1 MDIIKKLSHGCT
13 LDCHDCCKFNVYTKG
28 NNVVK
33 IEGDKN
39 HPYTKGFICKKG
51 MAHLDRLNHKDRI
64 KTPMLKVDGVWK
76 EISFDKAIEIMAEKL
91 TYYKEKYTSKSVMH
105 YDQYGSGSVLKY
117 IGDIFFNFYGG
128 VSRHK
133 GGPCWSAGMH
143 AQKYDFGVAKS
154 HAIEDMLNSKSIFVW
169 GKNPA
174 YTTIHTMQII
184 KKAKEKGIKIVVIDP
199 IYTKTAQIADKY
211 VQVNPGTDGALA
223 IAMAKIIVEDKLYDE
238 EYINSYVIG
247 FEEYKKYLSS
257 LELSFLIDECGVKEN
272 DIRELVDLYTN
283 KYSSINVG
291 YGLQKYKNGGNT
303 IRAIDALGAITGQ
316 IGFSGGGVN
325 YANKVYPSVINSDPY
340 NSQSYGE
347 DREFYVSNISKFI
360 EESLKNTSN
369 KVNYAS
375 DELDMA
381 LHKVNYI
388 SDELDT
394 TSNKVNYV
402 SDELDMALH
411 KVNYVSD
418 ELDTTSNK
426 VNYVSDE
433 LDMALHKV
441 NCVSDEL
448 DMALH
453 KVNCVSD
460 ELDMTS
466 NKVNYVSDELDMT
479 SNKVNYVL
487 DELDITSNKTDYISN
502 ELYNLSNKSIKDNI
516 PIKMAVIT
524 KSNMLN
530 QLPDLVEL
538 ERVFSKIEF
547 KVCFDMFITD
557 TVTLCDMF
565 IPCTNTLESED
576 IIYSSMTN
584 PYITY
589 NERAVKPAHKLM
601 DEYYFFM
608 ELAKKMGLNDYPFVE
623 KRTYLEKVIEPLKR
637 FDKNLD
643 IEKLKNNYF
652 TIHNPVAWEDKKF
665 ETPSGKYEL
674 YSESI
679 KNLGISPTPVY
690 ISNKYKE
697 IEDKN
702 ISFRLLTN
710 HHADTLFSQHFM
722 DKKSIAQAYINQR
735 MAKKVGI
742 EEKDIVI
749 LRSKKAKIN
758 VQINIDDGVGNYIVK
773 MYVGWWK
780 KHGNPNSLT
789 DTGISDFGG
798 QVTYNESMVEIIRQ
812 N

>member
-402 SDELDMALH
+402 SDELDI
-411 KVNYVSD
+411 
-418 ELDTTSNK
+418 
-426 VNYVSDE
+426 
-433 LDMALHKV
+433 
-441 NCVSDEL
+441 
-448 DMALH
+448 
-453 KVNCVSD
+453 
-460 ELDMTS
+460 TS

-479 SNKVNYVL
+479 SNKVNYVS

-557 TVTLCDMF
+557 TATLCDMF

-722 DKKSIAQAYINQR
+722 DKKSIAQAYINRR

-742 EEKDIVI
+742 EDKDIVI

-798 QVTYNESMVEIIRQ
+798 QITYNESMVEIIRQ

>member
-388 SDELDT
+388 SDELDMT
-394 TSNKVNYV
+394 SNKVNYVLDELDITSNKVNYV
-402 SDELDMALH
+402 SDELDM
-411 KVNYVSD
+411 
-418 ELDTTSNK
+418 TSNK
-426 VNYVSDE
+426 VNYVLDE
-433 LDMALHKV
+433 LDI
-441 NCVSDEL
+441 
-448 DMALH
+448 
-453 KVNCVSD
+453 
-460 ELDMTS
+460 TS

-502 ELYNLSNKSIKDNI
+502 ELYNLSNKSIKGNI

-557 TVTLCDMF
+557 TATLCDMF

-722 DKKSIAQAYINQR
+722 DKKSIAQAYINRR

-742 EEKDIVI
+742 EDKDIVI

>member
-13 LDCHDCCKFNVYTKG
+13 LDCHDCCKFNAYTKG

-388 SDELDT
+388 SDELD
-394 TSNKVNYV
+394 
-402 SDELDMALH
+402 
-411 KVNYVSD
+411 
-418 ELDTTSNK
+418 
-426 VNYVSDE
+426 
-433 LDMALHKV
+433 
-441 NCVSDEL
+441 
-448 DMALH
+448 
-453 KVNCVSD
+453 
-460 ELDMTS
+460 
-466 NKVNYVSDELDMT
+466 
-479 SNKVNYVL
+479 
-487 DELDITSNKTDYISN
+487 ITSNKTDYISN

-557 TVTLCDMF
+557 TATLCDMF

-742 EEKDIVI
+742 EDKDIVI

-798 QVTYNESMVEIIRQ
+798 QITYNESMVEIIRQ

>member
-64 KTPMLKVDGVWK
+64 KTPMLKVDGVWQ

-375 DELDMA
+375 DELDTTSN
-381 LHKVNYI
+381 KVNYI

-402 SDELDMALH
+402 SDELD
-411 KVNYVSD
+411 
-418 ELDTTSNK
+418 TTSNK

-433 LDMALHKV
+433 LGMALHKV
-441 NCVSDEL
+441 NC
-448 DMALH
+448 
-453 KVNCVSD
+453 
-460 ELDMTS
+460 
-466 NKVNYVSDELDMT
+466 VSDELDMT

-547 KVCFDMFITD
+547 KVCFDMFMTD
-557 TVTLCDMF
+557 TATLCDMF

-652 TIHNPVAWEDKKF
+652 TIHNLVAWEDKKF

-742 EEKDIVI
+742 EDKDIVI

>member
-1 MDIIKKLSHGCT
+1 
-13 LDCHDCCKFNVYTKG
+13 
-28 NNVVK
+28 
-33 IEGDKN
+33 
-39 HPYTKGFICKKG
+39 
-51 MAHLDRLNHKDRI
+51 
-64 KTPMLKVDGVWK
+64 
-76 EISFDKAIEIMAEKL
+76 
-91 TYYKEKYTSKSVMH
+91 
-105 YDQYGSGSVLKY
+105 
-117 IGDIFFNFYGG
+117 
-128 VSRHK
+128 
-133 GGPCWSAGMH
+133 
-143 AQKYDFGVAKS
+143 
-154 HAIEDMLNSKSIFVW
+154 
-169 GKNPA
+169 
-174 YTTIHTMQII
+174 
-184 KKAKEKGIKIVVIDP
+184 
-199 IYTKTAQIADKY
+199 
-211 VQVNPGTDGALA
+211 
-223 IAMAKIIVEDKLYDE
+223 
-238 EYINSYVIG
+238 
-247 FEEYKKYLSS
+247 
-257 LELSFLIDECGVKEN
+257 
-272 DIRELVDLYTN
+272 
-283 KYSSINVG
+283 
-291 YGLQKYKNGGNT
+291 
-303 IRAIDALGAITGQ
+303 
-316 IGFSGGGVN
+316 
-325 YANKVYPSVINSDPY
+325 
-340 NSQSYGE
+340 
-347 DREFYVSNISKFI
+347 
-360 EESLKNTSN
+360 
-369 KVNYAS
+369 
-375 DELDMA
+375 
-381 LHKVNYI
+381 
-388 SDELDT
+388 ELDT

-411 KVNYVSD
+411 KVNG
-418 ELDTTSNK
+418 
-426 VNYVSDE
+426 
-433 LDMALHKV
+433 
-441 NCVSDEL
+441 VSDEL

>member
-13 LDCHDCCKFNVYTKG
+13 LDCHDCCKFNVYTKE

-375 DELDMA
+375 DELDTTSN
-381 LHKVNYI
+381 KVNYI

-402 SDELDMALH
+402 SDELD
-411 KVNYVSD
+411 
-418 ELDTTSNK
+418 TTSNK

-433 LDMALHKV
+433 LGMALHKV
-441 NCVSDEL
+441 NC
-448 DMALH
+448 
-453 KVNCVSD
+453 
-460 ELDMTS
+460 
-466 NKVNYVSDELDMT
+466 VSDELDMT

-538 ERVFSKIEF
+538 ERVFSKIKF
-547 KVCFDMFITD
+547 KVCFDMFMTD
-557 TVTLCDMF
+557 TATLCDMF

-652 TIHNPVAWEDKKF
+652 TIHNLVAWEDKKF

-690 ISNKYKE
+690 ISNKYKK

-742 EEKDIVI
+742 EDKDIVI

>member
-441 NCVSDEL
+441 NGVSDEL

>member
-28 NNVVK
+28 NNIVK

-388 SDELDT
+388 SDELD
-394 TSNKVNYV
+394 
-402 SDELDMALH
+402 
-411 KVNYVSD
+411 
-418 ELDTTSNK
+418 
-426 VNYVSDE
+426 
-433 LDMALHKV
+433 
-441 NCVSDEL
+441 
-448 DMALH
+448 
-453 KVNCVSD
+453 
-460 ELDMTS
+460 
-466 NKVNYVSDELDMT
+466 
-479 SNKVNYVL
+479 
-487 DELDITSNKTDYISN
+487 ITSNKTDYISN
-502 ELYNLSNKSIKDNI
+502 ELYNLSNKSIKGNI

-557 TVTLCDMF
+557 TATLCDMF

-722 DKKSIAQAYINQR
+722 DKKSIAQAYINRR

-742 EEKDIVI
+742 EDKDIVI

>member
-128 VSRHK
+128 VSRQK

-143 AQKYDFGVAKS
+143 AQKYDFGIARS

-247 FEEYKKYLSS
+247 FEEYKKYLYS

-303 IRAIDALGAITGQ
+303 IRAIDALSAITGQ

-347 DREFYVSNISKFI
+347 DSEFYVSNISEFI

-375 DELDMA
+375 NELDTTSNKVNYVLDELD
-381 LHKVNYI
+381 I
-388 SDELDT
+388 

-402 SDELDMALH
+402 SDELDI
-411 KVNYVSD
+411 
-418 ELDTTSNK
+418 TSNK
-426 VNYVSDE
+426 VNHVSNE
-433 LDMALHKV
+433 LGMA
-441 NCVSDEL
+441 
-448 DMALH
+448 
-453 KVNCVSD
+453 
-460 ELDMTS
+460 S
-466 NKVNYVSDELDMT
+466 NKINYVS
-479 SNKVNYVL
+479 

-502 ELYNLSNKSIKDNI
+502 ELYNLSNKLIKDNI
-516 PIKMAVIT
+516 PIKMVVIT

-547 KVCFDMFITD
+547 KVCFDMFMTD
-557 TVTLCDMF
+557 TATLCDLF

-589 NERAVKPAHKLM
+589 NERAVKPVHKLM

-637 FDKNLD
+637 FDENLD

-652 TIHNPVAWEDKKF
+652 TIHSPVAWEDKKF

-674 YSESI
+674 YSERI
-679 KNLGISPTPVY
+679 KSLGISPTPVY
-690 ISNKYKE
+690 ISNRYRE

-722 DKKSIAQAYINQR
+722 DKKSIAQAYINQS

-742 EEKDIVI
+742 KDKDIVT

-758 VQINIDDGVGNYIVK
+758 VQINIDDGVGNHIVK

>member
-13 LDCHDCCKFNVYTKG
+13 LDCHDCCKFNVYTKE

-375 DELDMA
+375 DELD
-381 LHKVNYI
+381 
-388 SDELDT
+388 T

-402 SDELDMALH
+402 SDELG
-411 KVNYVSD
+411 
-418 ELDTTSNK
+418 
-426 VNYVSDE
+426 
-433 LDMALHKV
+433 MALHKV
-441 NCVSDEL
+441 NC
-448 DMALH
+448 
-453 KVNCVSD
+453 
-460 ELDMTS
+460 
-466 NKVNYVSDELDMT
+466 VSDELDMT

-538 ERVFSKIEF
+538 ERVFSKIKF
-547 KVCFDMFITD
+547 KVCFDMFMTD
-557 TVTLCDMF
+557 TATLCDMF

-652 TIHNPVAWEDKKF
+652 TIHNLVAWEDKKF

-742 EEKDIVI
+742 EDKDIVI

>member
-388 SDELDT
+388 SDELD
-394 TSNKVNYV
+394 
-402 SDELDMALH
+402 
-411 KVNYVSD
+411 
-418 ELDTTSNK
+418 
-426 VNYVSDE
+426 
-433 LDMALHKV
+433 
-441 NCVSDEL
+441 
-448 DMALH
+448 
-453 KVNCVSD
+453 
-460 ELDMTS
+460 
-466 NKVNYVSDELDMT
+466 MT

-557 TVTLCDMF
+557 TATLCDMF

-722 DKKSIAQAYINQR
+722 DKKSIAQAYINRR

-742 EEKDIVI
+742 EDKDIVI

>member
-13 LDCHDCCKFNVYTKG
+13 LDCHDCCKFNVYTKE

-375 DELDMA
+375 DELDTTSN
-381 LHKVNYI
+381 KVNYI

-394 TSNKVNYV
+394 TSNKVNYI
-402 SDELDMALH
+402 
-411 KVNYVSD
+411 
-418 ELDTTSNK
+418 
-426 VNYVSDE
+426 
-433 LDMALHKV
+433 
-441 NCVSDEL
+441 
-448 DMALH
+448 
-453 KVNCVSD
+453 
-460 ELDMTS
+460 
-466 NKVNYVSDELDMT
+466 SDELDMT

-547 KVCFDMFITD
+547 KVCFDMFMTD
-557 TVTLCDMF
+557 TATLCDMF

-652 TIHNPVAWEDKKF
+652 TIHNLVAWEDKKF

-710 HHADTLFSQHFM
+710 HHVDTLFSQHFM

-742 EEKDIVI
+742 EDKDIVI

-789 DTGISDFGG
+789 DNGISDFGG

>member
-28 NNVVK
+28 NNVAK

-128 VSRHK
+128 VSRQK

-143 AQKYDFGVAKS
+143 AQKYDFGIARS
-154 HAIEDMLNSKSIFVW
+154 HSIEDMLNSKSIFVW

-211 VQVNPGTDGALA
+211 VRVNPGTDGALA

-238 EYINSYVIG
+238 EYIKSYVIG
-247 FEEYKKYLSS
+247 FEEYKKYLYS

-303 IRAIDALGAITGQ
+303 IRAIDALSAITGQ

-347 DREFYVSNISKFI
+347 DREFYVSNISEFI

-369 KVNYAS
+369 KVNYVS
-375 DELDMA
+375 NKLDTTSNKVNYVLDELD
-381 LHKVNYI
+381 I
-388 SDELDT
+388 

-402 SDELDMALH
+402 SDELDI
-411 KVNYVSD
+411 
-418 ELDTTSNK
+418 TSNK
-426 VNYVSDE
+426 VNHVSNE
-433 LDMALHKV
+433 LGMA
-441 NCVSDEL
+441 
-448 DMALH
+448 
-453 KVNCVSD
+453 
-460 ELDMTS
+460 S
-466 NKVNYVSDELDMT
+466 NKINYVS
-479 SNKVNYVL
+479 

-516 PIKMAVIT
+516 PIKMVVIT

-547 KVCFDMFITD
+547 KVCFDMFMTD
-557 TVTLCDMF
+557 TATLCDLF

-589 NERAVKPAHKLM
+589 NERAVKPVHKLM

-637 FDKNLD
+637 FDENLD

-652 TIHNPVAWEDKKF
+652 TIHSPVAWEDKKF

-674 YSESI
+674 YSERI
-679 KNLGISPTPVY
+679 KSLGISPTPVY
-690 ISNKYKE
+690 ISNRYRE

-722 DKKSIAQAYINQR
+722 DKKSIAQAYINQS

-742 EEKDIVI
+742 KDKDIVT

>member
-369 KVNYAS
+369 KVNYS
-375 DELDMA
+375 
-381 LHKVNYI
+381 
-388 SDELDT
+388 
-394 TSNKVNYV
+394 
-402 SDELDMALH
+402 
-411 KVNYVSD
+411 
-418 ELDTTSNK
+418 
-426 VNYVSDE
+426 
-433 LDMALHKV
+433 
-441 NCVSDEL
+441 
-448 DMALH
+448 
-453 KVNCVSD
+453 SD

-466 NKVNYVSDELDMT
+466 NKVNYVS
-479 SNKVNYVL
+479 

-502 ELYNLSNKSIKDNI
+502 ELYNLSNKSIKGNI

-557 TVTLCDMF
+557 TATLCDMF

-722 DKKSIAQAYINQR
+722 DKKSIAQAYINRR

-742 EEKDIVI
+742 EDKDIVI

>member
-402 SDELDMALH
+402 SDELDI
-411 KVNYVSD
+411 
-418 ELDTTSNK
+418 
-426 VNYVSDE
+426 
-433 LDMALHKV
+433 
-441 NCVSDEL
+441 
-448 DMALH
+448 
-453 KVNCVSD
+453 
-460 ELDMTS
+460 TS

-479 SNKVNYVL
+479 SNK
-487 DELDITSNKTDYISN
+487 IDYISN

-557 TVTLCDMF
+557 TATLCDMF

-722 DKKSIAQAYINQR
+722 DKKSIAQAYINRR

-742 EEKDIVI
+742 EDKDIVI

>member
-13 LDCHDCCKFNVYTKG
+13 LDCHDCCKFNVYTKE

-375 DELDMA
+375 DELDTTSN
-381 LHKVNYI
+381 KVNYI

-402 SDELDMALH
+402 SDELD
-411 KVNYVSD
+411 
-418 ELDTTSNK
+418 TTSNK

-433 LDMALHKV
+433 LGMALHKV
-441 NCVSDEL
+441 NC
-448 DMALH
+448 
-453 KVNCVSD
+453 
-460 ELDMTS
+460 
-466 NKVNYVSDELDMT
+466 VSDELDMT

-538 ERVFSKIEF
+538 ERVFSKIKF
-547 KVCFDMFITD
+547 KVCFDMFMTD
-557 TVTLCDMF
+557 TATLCDMF

-652 TIHNPVAWEDKKF
+652 TIHNLVAWEDKKF

-742 EEKDIVI
+742 EDKDIVI

>member
-441 NCVSDEL
+441 NGVSDEL

-453 KVNCVSD
+453 KVNGVSD

>member
-441 NCVSDEL
+441 NGVSDEL

-665 ETPSGKYEL
+665 ETLSGKYEL

>member
-375 DELDMA
+375 DELDTTSN
-381 LHKVNYI
+381 KVNYI

-394 TSNKVNYV
+394 TSNKVNYI
-402 SDELDMALH
+402 L
-411 KVNYVSD
+411 D
-418 ELDTTSNK
+418 ELDTTSN
-426 VNYVSDE
+426 
-433 LDMALHKV
+433 
-441 NCVSDEL
+441 
-448 DMALH
+448 

-557 TVTLCDMF
+557 TATLCDMF

-589 NERAVKPAHKLM
+589 NERAVNPAHKLM

-722 DKKSIAQAYINQR
+722 DKKSIAQAYINRR

-742 EEKDIVI
+742 EDKDIVI

>member
-64 KTPMLKVDGVWK
+64 KTPMLKIDGVWK

-272 DIRELVDLYTN
+272 NIRELVDLYTN

-375 DELDMA
+375 DKLDTTSN
-381 LHKVNYI
+381 KVNYI

-394 TSNKVNYV
+394 TSN
-402 SDELDMALH
+402 
-411 KVNYVSD
+411 
-418 ELDTTSNK
+418 
-426 VNYVSDE
+426 
-433 LDMALHKV
+433 
-441 NCVSDEL
+441 
-448 DMALH
+448 

-487 DELDITSNKTDYISN
+487 DELDITSNKVNYVSDELDMTSNKVNYVSDELDITSNKTDYISN

-557 TVTLCDMF
+557 TATLCDMF

-742 EEKDIVI
+742 EDKDIVI

>member
-381 LHKVNYI
+381 LHKVNYV

-433 LDMALHKV
+433 LD
-441 NCVSDEL
+441 
-448 DMALH
+448 
-453 KVNCVSD
+453 
-460 ELDMTS
+460 
-466 NKVNYVSDELDMT
+466 
-479 SNKVNYVL
+479 
-487 DELDITSNKTDYISN
+487 ITSNKTDYISN
-502 ELYNLSNKSIKDNI
+502 ELYNLSNKSIKGNI

-557 TVTLCDMF
+557 TATLCDMF

-722 DKKSIAQAYINQR
+722 DKKSIAQAYINRR

-742 EEKDIVI
+742 EDKDIVI

>member
-91 TYYKEKYTSKSVMH
+91 IYYKEKYTSKSVMH

-303 IRAIDALGAITGQ
+303 IRSIDALGAITGQ

-433 LDMALHKV
+433 LD
-441 NCVSDEL
+441 
-448 DMALH
+448 
-453 KVNCVSD
+453 
-460 ELDMTS
+460 
-466 NKVNYVSDELDMT
+466 
-479 SNKVNYVL
+479 
-487 DELDITSNKTDYISN
+487 ITSNKTDYISN
-502 ELYNLSNKSIKDNI
+502 ELYNLSNKSIKGNI

-557 TVTLCDMF
+557 TATLCDMF

-722 DKKSIAQAYINQR
+722 DKKSIAQAYINRR

-742 EEKDIVI
+742 EDKDIVI

>member
-375 DELDMA
+375 DELDTTSN
-381 LHKVNYI
+381 KVNYI

-394 TSNKVNYV
+394 
-402 SDELDMALH
+402 
-411 KVNYVSD
+411 
-418 ELDTTSNK
+418 
-426 VNYVSDE
+426 
-433 LDMALHKV
+433 
-441 NCVSDEL
+441 
-448 DMALH
+448 
-453 KVNCVSD
+453 
-460 ELDMTS
+460 TS

-557 TVTLCDMF
+557 TATLCDMF

-589 NERAVKPAHKLM
+589 NERAVNPAHKLM

-722 DKKSIAQAYINQR
+722 DKKSIAQAYINRR

-742 EEKDIVI
+742 EDKDIVI

>member
-381 LHKVNYI
+381 LHKVNG
-388 SDELDT
+388 
-394 TSNKVNYV
+394 
-402 SDELDMALH
+402 
-411 KVNYVSD
+411 
-418 ELDTTSNK
+418 
-426 VNYVSDE
+426 VSDE

-441 NCVSDEL
+441 NC
-448 DMALH
+448 
-453 KVNCVSD
+453 
-460 ELDMTS
+460 
-466 NKVNYVSDELDMT
+466 VSDELDMT

>member
-13 LDCHDCCKFNVYTKG
+13 LDCHDCCKFNVYIKG
-28 NNVVK
+28 NNIIK

-51 MAHLDRLNHKDRI
+51 LAHLDRLNHKERI
-64 KTPMLKVDGVWK
+64 ETPMLKVNGVWK
-76 EISFDKAIEIMAEKL
+76 EISFDKAIEIMSEKL
-91 TYYKEKYTSKSVMH
+91 IDYKEKYTSKSVMH

-143 AQKYDFGVAKS
+143 AQKYDFGEAKS

-174 YTTIHTMQII
+174 CTTIHTMQII
-184 KKAKEKGIKIVVIDP
+184 KRAKDKGIQIVVIDP
-199 IYTKTAQIADKY
+199 IYTNTAQIADKY
-211 VQVNPGTDGALA
+211 IQVNPGTDGALA

-247 FEEYKKYLSS
+247 FEEYKKYLHS
-257 LELSFLIDECGVKEN
+257 LELSFLINECGVKEK

-283 KYSSINVG
+283 KYSTINLG

-316 IGFSGGGVN
+316 IGFSGGGIN
-325 YANKVYPSVINSDPY
+325 YANKVYPNIINSDPY

-347 DREFYVSNISKFI
+347 DREFYVSNISEFI
-360 EESLKNTSN
+360 EESLKDTS
-369 KVNYAS
+369 KG
-375 DELDMA
+375 LD
-381 LHKVNYI
+381 
-388 SDELDT
+388 DT
-394 TSNKVNYV
+394 QYK
-402 SDELDMALH
+402 A
-411 KVNYVSD
+411 
-418 ELDTTSNK
+418 
-426 VNYVSDE
+426 
-433 LDMALHKV
+433 
-441 NCVSDEL
+441 NC
-448 DMALH
+448 
-453 KVNCVSD
+453 
-460 ELDMTS
+460 
-466 NKVNYVSDELDMT
+466 
-479 SNKVNYVL
+479 
-487 DELDITSNKTDYISN
+487 ISN
-502 ELYNLSNKSIKDNI
+502 ELNYSSSKSIKANI

-547 KVCFDMFITD
+547 KVCFDMFMTD
-557 TVTLCDMF
+557 TATLCDLF

-589 NERAVKPAHKLM
+589 NERAVKPKHKLM

-608 ELAKKMGLNDYPFVE
+608 ELAKKMGIKDYPFVRKSE
-623 KRTYLEKVIEPLKR
+623 YLEKVIEPLRK
-637 FDKNLD
+637 FDKNLN
-643 IEKLKNNYF
+643 IEKLKNSYF

-674 YSESI
+674 YSERI
-679 KNLGISPTPVY
+679 KSLGISPIPVY
-690 ISNKYKE
+690 MSHKS
-697 IEDKN
+697 KN
-702 ISFRLLTN
+702 IKEKNENTYFRLLTN

-722 DKKSIAQAYINQR
+722 DKTSISQAYINKS
-735 MAKKVGI
+735 MAKQLDIKDR
-742 EEKDIVI
+742 DIVT
-749 LRSKKAKIN
+749 LNSKKAKID

-780 KHGNPNSLT
+780 KHGNPNRLT
-789 DTGISDFGG
+789 DSGISDFGG
-798 QVTYNESMVEIIRQ
+798 QVTYNESIVEIIRQ

>member
-39 HPYTKGFICKKG
+39 HLYTKGFICKKG

-375 DELDMA
+375 DELDM
-381 LHKVNYI
+381 
-388 SDELDT
+388 

-402 SDELDMALH
+402 S
-411 KVNYVSD
+411 
-418 ELDTTSNK
+418 
-426 VNYVSDE
+426 
-433 LDMALHKV
+433 
-441 NCVSDEL
+441 
-448 DMALH
+448 
-453 KVNCVSD
+453 
-460 ELDMTS
+460 
-466 NKVNYVSDELDMT
+466 
-479 SNKVNYVL
+479 

-502 ELYNLSNKSIKDNI
+502 ELYNLSNKSIKGNI

-557 TVTLCDMF
+557 TATLCDMF

-722 DKKSIAQAYINQR
+722 DKKSIAQAYINRR

-742 EEKDIVI
+742 EDKDIVI

>member
-1 MDIIKKLSHGCT
+1 
-13 LDCHDCCKFNVYTKG
+13 
-28 NNVVK
+28 
-33 IEGDKN
+33 
-39 HPYTKGFICKKG
+39 
-51 MAHLDRLNHKDRI
+51 
-64 KTPMLKVDGVWK
+64 
-76 EISFDKAIEIMAEKL
+76 
-91 TYYKEKYTSKSVMH
+91 
-105 YDQYGSGSVLKY
+105 
-117 IGDIFFNFYGG
+117 
-128 VSRHK
+128 

-143 AQKYDFGVAKS
+143 AQKYDFGIARS

-247 FEEYKKYLSS
+247 FEEYKKYLYS

-303 IRAIDALGAITGQ
+303 IRAIDALSAITGQ

-347 DREFYVSNISKFI
+347 DREFYVSNISEFI

-375 DELDMA
+375 NELDTTSNKVNYVLDELD
-381 LHKVNYI
+381 I
-388 SDELDT
+388 

-402 SDELDMALH
+402 SDELDI
-411 KVNYVSD
+411 
-418 ELDTTSNK
+418 TSNK
-426 VNYVSDE
+426 VNHVSNE
-433 LDMALHKV
+433 LGMA
-441 NCVSDEL
+441 
-448 DMALH
+448 
-453 KVNCVSD
+453 
-460 ELDMTS
+460 S
-466 NKVNYVSDELDMT
+466 NKINYVS
-479 SNKVNYVL
+479 

-516 PIKMAVIT
+516 PIKMVVIT

-547 KVCFDMFITD
+547 KVCFDMFMTD
-557 TVTLCDMF
+557 TATLCDLF

-589 NERAVKPAHKLM
+589 NERAVKPVHKLM

-637 FDKNLD
+637 FDENLD

-652 TIHNPVAWEDKKF
+652 TIHSPVAWEDKKF

-674 YSESI
+674 YSERI
-679 KNLGISPTPVY
+679 KSLGISPTPVY
-690 ISNKYKE
+690 ISNRYRE

-722 DKKSIAQAYINQR
+722 DKKSIAQAYINQS

-742 EEKDIVI
+742 KDKDIVT

-758 VQINIDDGVGNYIVK
+758 VQINIDDGVGNHIVK

-789 DTGISDFGG
+789 DTG
-798 QVTYNESMVEIIRQ
+798 
-812 N
+812 

>member
-1 MDIIKKLSHGCT
+1 MKKLSHGCT
-13 LDCHDCCKFNVYTKG
+13 LDCHDCCKFNVYTKE

-375 DELDMA
+375 DELDTTSN
-381 LHKVNYI
+381 KVNYI

-402 SDELDMALH
+402 SDELD
-411 KVNYVSD
+411 
-418 ELDTTSNK
+418 TTSNK

-433 LDMALHKV
+433 LGMALHKV
-441 NCVSDEL
+441 NC
-448 DMALH
+448 
-453 KVNCVSD
+453 
-460 ELDMTS
+460 
-466 NKVNYVSDELDMT
+466 VSDELDMT

-538 ERVFSKIEF
+538 ERVFSKIKF
-547 KVCFDMFITD
+547 KVCFDMFMTD
-557 TVTLCDMF
+557 TATLCDMF

-652 TIHNPVAWEDKKF
+652 TIHNLVAWEDKKF

-742 EEKDIVI
+742 EDKDIVI

>member
-394 TSNKVNYV
+394 TSNKVN
-402 SDELDMALH
+402 
-411 KVNYVSD
+411 
-418 ELDTTSNK
+418 
-426 VNYVSDE
+426 
-433 LDMALHKV
+433 
-441 NCVSDEL
+441 
-448 DMALH
+448 
-453 KVNCVSD
+453 CVSD

-487 DELDITSNKTDYISN
+487 DELDITSNKVNYVSDELDMTSNKVNYVSDELDITSNKTDYISN
-502 ELYNLSNKSIKDNI
+502 ELYNLSNKSIKGNI

-557 TVTLCDMF
+557 TATLCDMF

-722 DKKSIAQAYINQR
+722 DKKSIAQAYINRR

-742 EEKDIVI
+742 EDKDIVI

>member
-1 MDIIKKLSHGCT
+1 MDTIKKLSHGCT

-28 NNVVK
+28 NNVIK
-33 IEGDKN
+33 IEGDRN

-51 MAHLDRLNHKDRI
+51 LAHLDRLKHKDRI
-64 KTPMLKVDGVWK
+64 ETPMLKVDGTWK
-76 EISFDKAIEIMAEKL
+76 KISFDEALELMADKL
-91 TYYKEKYTSKSVMH
+91 LYYKEHYTSKSVMH
-105 YDQYGSGSVLKY
+105 YDQYGSGSILKY
-117 IGDIFFNFYGG
+117 IGDVFFNFYGG

-143 AQKYDFGVAKS
+143 AQKYDFGVAKG
-154 HAIEDMLNSKSIFVW
+154 HAIEDMLNSKSIFIW

-211 VQVNPGTDGALA
+211 IQISPGTDGALA
-223 IAMAKIIVEDKLYDE
+223 MAMAKIIIEDDLYDE
-238 EYINSYVIG
+238 EYINSYVVG
-247 FEEYKKYLSS
+247 FDEYKKYLDS
-257 LELSFLIDECGVKEN
+257 LELNFLVDECGVKEK
-272 DIRELVDLYTN
+272 DIRELVNLYAN

-325 YANKVYPSVINSDPY
+325 YANKVYPNVIDDDPY

-360 EESLKNTSN
+360 EESLKDNISSEVSNTLEKANNTLN
-369 KVNYAS
+369 KFN
-375 DELDMA
+375 
-381 LHKVNYI
+381 NI
-388 SDELDT
+388 S
-394 TSNKVNYV
+394 S
-402 SDELDMALH
+402 
-411 KVNYVSD
+411 
-418 ELDTTSNK
+418 
-426 VNYVSDE
+426 
-433 LDMALHKV
+433 
-441 NCVSDEL
+441 
-448 DMALH
+448 
-453 KVNCVSD
+453 
-460 ELDMTS
+460 
-466 NKVNYVSDELDMT
+466 
-479 SNKVNYVL
+479 
-487 DELDITSNKTDYISN
+487 
-502 ELYNLSNKSIKDNI
+502 KSLKGNI

-547 KVCFDMFITD
+547 KVCFDMFMTD
-557 TVTLCDMF
+557 TATLCDLF

-589 NERAVKPAHKLM
+589 NERAVKPKHELM

-608 ELAKKMGLNDYPFVE
+608 ELAKKMELKDYPFVSKKE
-623 KRTYLEKVIEPLKR
+623 YLEKVIEPLKR
-637 FDKNLD
+637 FDKSID
-643 IEKLKNNYF
+643 IEKLKNSYF
-652 TIHNPVAWEDKKF
+652 TIHNPIAWEDKKF

-674 YSESI
+674 YSERI
-679 KNLGISPTPVY
+679 RDLGISPIPVY
-690 ISNKYKE
+690 ISNKTRNV
-697 IEDKN
+697 EDENRKN
-702 ISFRLLTN
+702 IFRLLTN

-722 DKKSIAQAYINQR
+722 DKTSMAQAYINKS
-735 MAKKVGI
+735 MAKKIGVND
-742 EEKDIVI
+742 KDIVT
-749 LRSKKAKIN
+749 LKSKKTRID
-758 VQINIDDGVGNYIVK
+758 VQINIDNGVSDYIVK

-789 DTGISDFGG
+789 DTGISDIGG
-798 QVTYNESMVEIIRQ
+798 QVTYNETMVEIIRQ

>member
-51 MAHLDRLNHKDRI
+51 IAHLDRLNHKDRI

-128 VSRHK
+128 VSRQK

-154 HAIEDMLNSKSIFVW
+154 HSIEDMLNSKSIFVW

-211 VQVNPGTDGALA
+211 VRVNPGTDGALA

-238 EYINSYVIG
+238 EYIKSYVIG
-247 FEEYKKYLSS
+247 FEEYKKYLYS

-303 IRAIDALGAITGQ
+303 IRAIDALSAITGQ

-347 DREFYVSNISKFI
+347 DREFYVSNISGFI

-375 DELDMA
+375 
-381 LHKVNYI
+381 N
-388 SDELDT
+388 ELDT
-394 TSNKVNYV
+394 
-402 SDELDMALH
+402 
-411 KVNYVSD
+411 
-418 ELDTTSNK
+418 
-426 VNYVSDE
+426 
-433 LDMALHKV
+433 
-441 NCVSDEL
+441 
-448 DMALH
+448 
-453 KVNCVSD
+453 
-460 ELDMTS
+460 
-466 NKVNYVSDELDMT
+466 T

-487 DELDITSNKTDYISN
+487 DELDITSNKVNYVSDELDITSNKVNHVSNELGMASNKINYVSDELDTTSNKTDYISN
-502 ELYNLSNKSIKDNI
+502 ELYNLSNKLIKDNI
-516 PIKMAVIT
+516 PIKMVVIT

-538 ERVFSKIEF
+538 ERAFSKIEF
-547 KVCFDMFITD
+547 KVCFDMFMTD
-557 TVTLCDMF
+557 TATLCDLF

-589 NERAVKPAHKLM
+589 NERAVKPVHKLM

-637 FDKNLD
+637 FDENLD

-652 TIHNPVAWEDKKF
+652 TIHSPVAWEDKKF

-674 YSESI
+674 YSERI
-679 KNLGISPTPVY
+679 KSLGISPTPVY
-690 ISNKYKE
+690 ISNRYRE

-702 ISFRLLTN
+702 IYFRLLTN

-722 DKKSIAQAYINQR
+722 DKKSIAQAYINQS

-742 EEKDIVI
+742 KDKDIVT

>member
-13 LDCHDCCKFNVYTKG
+13 LDCHDCCKFNVYTKE

-347 DREFYVSNISKFI
+347 DREFYLSNISKFI

-375 DELDMA
+375 DELDTTSN
-381 LHKVNYI
+381 KVNYI

-402 SDELDMALH
+402 SDELD
-411 KVNYVSD
+411 
-418 ELDTTSNK
+418 TTSNK

-433 LDMALHKV
+433 LGMALHKV
-441 NCVSDEL
+441 NC
-448 DMALH
+448 
-453 KVNCVSD
+453 
-460 ELDMTS
+460 
-466 NKVNYVSDELDMT
+466 VSDELDMT

-538 ERVFSKIEF
+538 ERVFSKIKF
-547 KVCFDMFITD
+547 KVCFDMFMTD
-557 TVTLCDMF
+557 TATLCDMF

-652 TIHNPVAWEDKKF
+652 TIHNLVAWEDKKF

-742 EEKDIVI
+742 EDKDIVI

>member
-13 LDCHDCCKFNVYTKG
+13 LDCHDCCKFNVYTKE

-223 IAMAKIIVEDKLYDE
+223 IAMVKIIVEDKLYDE

-375 DELDMA
+375 DELDTTSN
-381 LHKVNYI
+381 KVNYI

-394 TSNKVNYV
+394 
-402 SDELDMALH
+402 
-411 KVNYVSD
+411 
-418 ELDTTSNK
+418 
-426 VNYVSDE
+426 
-433 LDMALHKV
+433 
-441 NCVSDEL
+441 
-448 DMALH
+448 
-453 KVNCVSD
+453 
-460 ELDMTS
+460 TS

-547 KVCFDMFITD
+547 KVCFDMFMTD
-557 TVTLCDMF
+557 TATLCDMF

-652 TIHNPVAWEDKKF
+652 TIHNLVAWEDKKF

-710 HHADTLFSQHFM
+710 HHVDTLFSQHFM

-742 EEKDIVI
+742 EDKDIVI

>member
-128 VSRHK
+128 VIRHK

-316 IGFSGGGVN
+316 IGFSGGGIN

-369 KVNYAS
+369 KVNY
-375 DELDMA
+375 
-381 LHKVNYI
+381 I

-394 TSNKVNYV
+394 TSNKVNYI
-402 SDELDMALH
+402 L
-411 KVNYVSD
+411 D
-418 ELDTTSNK
+418 ELDTTSN
-426 VNYVSDE
+426 
-433 LDMALHKV
+433 
-441 NCVSDEL
+441 
-448 DMALH
+448 

-479 SNKVNYVL
+479 SNKVNCVSDELDMTSNKVNYVS

-502 ELYNLSNKSIKDNI
+502 ELYNLSNKSIKGNI

-557 TVTLCDMF
+557 TATLCDMF

-722 DKKSIAQAYINQR
+722 DKKSIAQAYINRR

-742 EEKDIVI
+742 EDKDIVI

>member
-91 TYYKEKYTSKSVMH
+91 TYYKEKYTSKSIMH

-402 SDELDMALH
+402 L
-411 KVNYVSD
+411 
-418 ELDTTSNK
+418 
-426 VNYVSDE
+426 DE

-557 TVTLCDMF
+557 TATLCDMF

>member
-13 LDCHDCCKFNVYTKG
+13 LDCHDCCKFNVYTKE

-375 DELDMA
+375 DELDTTSN
-381 LHKVNYI
+381 KVNYI

-402 SDELDMALH
+402 SDELDM
-411 KVNYVSD
+411 
-418 ELDTTSNK
+418 
-426 VNYVSDE
+426 
-433 LDMALHKV
+433 
-441 NCVSDEL
+441 
-448 DMALH
+448 
-453 KVNCVSD
+453 
-460 ELDMTS
+460 
-466 NKVNYVSDELDMT
+466 
-479 SNKVNYVL
+479 
-487 DELDITSNKTDYISN
+487 TSNKTDYISN

-547 KVCFDMFITD
+547 KVCFDMFMTD
-557 TVTLCDMF
+557 TATLCDMF

-652 TIHNPVAWEDKKF
+652 TIHNLVAWEDKKF

-679 KNLGISPTPVY
+679 KNLGINPTPVY

-742 EEKDIVI
+742 EDKDIVI

>member
-13 LDCHDCCKFNVYTKG
+13 LDCHDCCKFNVYTKE

-375 DELDMA
+375 DELDTTSN
-381 LHKVNYI
+381 KVNYI

-402 SDELDMALH
+402 SDELD
-411 KVNYVSD
+411 
-418 ELDTTSNK
+418 TTSNK

-433 LDMALHKV
+433 LGMALHKV
-441 NCVSDEL
+441 NC
-448 DMALH
+448 
-453 KVNCVSD
+453 
-460 ELDMTS
+460 
-466 NKVNYVSDELDMT
+466 VSDELDMT

-547 KVCFDMFITD
+547 KVCFNMFMTD
-557 TVTLCDMF
+557 TATLCDMF

-652 TIHNPVAWEDKKF
+652 TIHNLVAWEDKKF

-742 EEKDIVI
+742 EDKDIVI

>member
-13 LDCHDCCKFNVYTKG
+13 LDCHDCCKFNVYTKE

-375 DELDMA
+375 DELDTTSN
-381 LHKVNYI
+381 KVNYI

-394 TSNKVNYV
+394 
-402 SDELDMALH
+402 
-411 KVNYVSD
+411 
-418 ELDTTSNK
+418 
-426 VNYVSDE
+426 
-433 LDMALHKV
+433 
-441 NCVSDEL
+441 
-448 DMALH
+448 
-453 KVNCVSD
+453 
-460 ELDMTS
+460 TS

-547 KVCFDMFITD
+547 KVCFDMFMTD
-557 TVTLCDMF
+557 TATLCDMF

-652 TIHNPVAWEDKKF
+652 TIHNLVAWEDKKF

-742 EEKDIVI
+742 EDKDIVI

-758 VQINIDDGVGNYIVK
+758 VQTNIDDGVGNYIVK